1 MSPDQTHYGADG
13 RIQGSGPGG
22 RIELSDIKG
31 KLDEI
36 TGEVDEAAAKA
47 RPMMTYV
54 AVGAAVVVVG
64 LAFVLGRRA
73 GRRKSTWVEIR
84 RK

>member
-1 MSPDQTHYGADG
+1 MSPDQTRHGDDG
-13 RIQGSGPGG
+13 RIRGSGPGG
-22 RIELSDIKG
+22 RIELSDIKE

-36 TGEVDEAAAKA
+36 TGEVDEATRNA
-47 RPMMTYV
+47 RPMLTYA
-54 AVGAAVVVVG
+54 AVGAAVVVVS
-64 LAFVLGRRA
+64 LAFLLGRRA

>member
-1 MSPDQTHYGADG
+1 VSPAARGDDG
-13 RIQGSGPGG
+13 RIRGSGPEG
-22 RIELSDIKG
+22 RIELTDIKD

-36 TGEVDEAAAKA
+36 TGEVDDAATKA
-47 RPMMTYV
+47 RPMLTYV